1 MILFHIL
8 FMFSILEMRCCG
20 SRPDK
25 LHAHA
30 NWAHLRASSLRGMP
44 KFFVREEKI
53 LDSQIIN
60 RVDKSVKT

>member
-1 MILFHIL
+1 
-8 FMFSILEMRCCG
+8 MFSILEMRCCG

-30 NWAHLRASSLRGMP
+30 NWAHLCASSLRGMP

>member
-1 MILFHIL
+1 
-8 FMFSILEMRCCG
+8 MRCCG
-20 SRPDK
+20 SRLYK

-30 NWAHLRASSLRGMP
+30 NWAHLHTSSFRGMP

-53 LDSQIIN
+53 LDLQIIN